1 MNLPKAA
8 REELGIGEDG
18 IMPPVPD
25 SAKKHS
31 DNEEDENDE

>member
-18 IMPPVPD
+18 FMADVL
-25 SAKKHS
+25 S
-31 DNEEDENDE
+31 E